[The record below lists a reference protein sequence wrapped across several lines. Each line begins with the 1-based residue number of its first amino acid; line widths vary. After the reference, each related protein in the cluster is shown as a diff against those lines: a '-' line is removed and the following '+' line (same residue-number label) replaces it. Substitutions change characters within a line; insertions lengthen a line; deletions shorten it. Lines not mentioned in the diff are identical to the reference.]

1 MDPHYSQPGNLPKT
15 MKTALLTVLVSL
27 TLHFSC
33 RGNETIEKIEHQL
46 LNDQFQQAAVQLKS
60 LDHSNYYVKSLS
72 RIVEQ
77 KAYYTDFLNYIKH
90 IDISGKPEYEKLDR
104 FINAYVKTPDNKSA
118 INLNFIRIKEIQIT
132 NLRNELSLA
141 KATRMNDELRKYVN
155 QFNPKNPDVQK
166 ATVLLHNHELV
177 LGMIQGKIDHCKKLN
192 LADQQTA
199 LRLEDTV
206 LYICTKYYYSSIL
219 ITENKLEEYIENC
232 LESIA
237 LEKHLKHKSDFYGPT
252 IEHLIDAL
260 IYKGNYDEQLIEGLL
275 HSLYT
280 EKKNKLYSFALY
292 AKYIRSLPAESPA
305 QKRVF
310 HLFGVSNLPEL
321 CDTMVSQAQFAIN
334 SNELFYLYT
343 ECARAL
349 LTHKLY
355 DQAFDYK
362 NKCIQLNTQ
371 IYSREL
377 AQNLADYQTKEIEKE
392 KIAETKRKQLARQQR
407 DWISY
412 VLLIVV
418 ILLIIVFVF
427 MYRFSL
433 AKKRIETQSNELETN
448 NIQLSELIHDKE
460 FLFKELHHRVKNN
473 FQLVIGFLRLQEKYA
488 GNQSIEYFIRQSE
501 MKLNAM
507 AMVHEM
513 LYREQ
518 TNELVD
524 LIQYL
529 QNLGESII
537 GTASVIDVDFLCEG
551 ETALLPIDKAIP
563 IGLTVN
569 EIIFNS
575 LKHTNQE
582 ELTIRIILI
591 KIDNRLLI
599 EINDNGEGFKT
610 DFDPATNNSLGVKA
624 IQLLMEQIGGTTEW
638 KNDNGARWFLKI
650 PLY

>member
-1 MDPHYSQPGNLPKT
+1 MDPHYSQSGNIPKM
-15 MKTALLTVLVSL
+15 MKTVLITTLVSL
-27 TLHFSC
+27 ALHFSC
-33 RGNETIEKIEHQL
+33 WGNEGIQKVEHQL
-46 LNDQFQQAAVQLKS
+46 LNGQFRQAAVQLKS
-60 LDHSNYYVKSLS
+60 LDHSDDYVKSLS
-72 RIVEQ
+72 RIAGQ

-90 IDISGKPEYEKLDR
+90 IEINGKPEYEKLDR
-104 FINAYVKTPDNKSA
+104 FINEYVKTPDNTSA
-118 INLNFIRIKEIQIT
+118 VNLDFIRIKEIQIT
-132 NLRNELSLA
+132 NLRNELSLE
-141 KATRMNDELRKYVN
+141 KATRMNDELRKYVK

-166 ATVLLHNHELV
+166 ATVLLHTHDLV
-177 LGMIQGKIDHCKKLN
+177 LDMIQGKIDRCKKLS

-199 LRLEDTV
+199 LRLKDTV
-206 LYICTKYYYSSIL
+206 LYIGTKYYYSNIL
-219 ITENKLEEYIENC
+219 ISENKLEEYIETC

-237 LEKHLKHKSDFYGPT
+237 LEKQLRHKTDFYGPT

-260 IYKGNYDEQLIEGLL
+260 IYKGNYDEQLVEGLL
-275 HSLYT
+275 YSLYT

-292 AKYIRSLPAESPA
+292 AKYIGSLPAGSPA

-310 HLFGVSNLPEL
+310 LLFGVSNLPEL
-321 CDTMVSQAQFAIN
+321 CDTMVSQARYAIN

-349 LTHKLY
+349 LTNKLY

-362 NKCIQLNTQ
+362 NKCIQLNTK

-392 KIAETKRKQLARQQR
+392 KITETKLKQLARQQR

-433 AKKRIETQSNELETN
+433 AKKRIQTQSNELAAN
-448 NIQLSELIHDKE
+448 NIQLGELIHDKE

-524 LIQYL
+524 IRQYL
-529 QNLGESII
+529 YNLGESII
-537 GTASVIDVDFLCEG
+537 GTASVIDVEFSCEG
-551 ETALLPIDKAIP
+551 DTVLLPIDKAIP
-563 IGLTVN
+563 IGLTTN

-582 ELTIRIILI
+582 ELTIRIVTT
-591 KIDNRLLI
+591 KIDDRLLV

-610 DFDPATNNSLGVKA
+610 DFDPASSNSLGVKA

-638 KNDNGARWFLKI
+638 RNDNGAHWFLKI
-650 PLY
+650 PLH